1 MRPRQIKSRI
11 CGKKPAQSPA
21 GHRLPAADPK
31 MRRRPRLSA
40 AFCLLCFLGMTGC
53 TPGASVDTLL
63 KPPSLSAEQ
72 QQIILDSAAE
82 TTPYQ
87 RSISREYDSEIL
99 AAIAESG
106 NVISELTL
114 EEKSAWQTAVEDAKI
129 YDRVK
134 ATMKDPELFDALLG

>member
-11 CGKKPAQSPA
+11 RGKKPAQSPA

-72 QQIILDSAAE
+72 QQIYLALQDAVGSGITLQYPRAGENLSAFTVTDLDADGEDEALVFYQKTNLSAAE
-82 TTPYQ
+82 NGL
-87 RSISREYDSEIL
+87 RIDVL
-99 AAIAESG
+99 AFG
-106 NVISELTL
+106 V
-114 EEKSAWQTAVEDAKI
+114 
-129 YDRVK
+129 
-134 ATMKDPELFDALLG
+134 